1 MKDPADASRINQLS
15 DGTPGGLRRLID
27 LFITH
32 SSDTAAQLR
41 SAVTESRPADVEML
55 AHRAAGT
62 AGAFGASR
70 LMGLLR
76 QVETL
81 AKQPHA
87 EGLPALVTEVEEELA
102 RVHAFLSQVADQHER
117 GS

>member
-1 MKDPADASRINQLS
+1 MKDPADASRITQLS

-41 SAVTESRPADVEML
+41 SAVSDSRPADIEML

-76 QVETL
+76 QIESQ
-81 AKQPHA
+81 ARQPPP
-87 EGLPALVTEVEEELA
+87 EGLAALVVEVEAELA
-102 RVHAFLSQVADQHER
+102 RVHAFLAEIADQHGRE
-117 GS
+117 S

>member
-1 MKDPADASRINQLS
+1 V
-15 DGTPGGLRRLID
+15 
-27 LFITH
+27 
-32 SSDTAAQLR
+32 QLR
-41 SAVTESRPADVEML
+41 TAVTESRPADVEML

-76 QVETL
+76 QVEAV
-81 AKQPHA
+81 AKQSSA
-87 EGLPALVTEVEEELA
+87 EQLSTLVTEVEAELA